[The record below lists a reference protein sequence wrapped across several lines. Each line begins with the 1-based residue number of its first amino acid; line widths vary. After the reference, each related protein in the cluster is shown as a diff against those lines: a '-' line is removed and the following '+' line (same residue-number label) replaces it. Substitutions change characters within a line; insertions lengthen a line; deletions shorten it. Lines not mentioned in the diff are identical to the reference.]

1 MEHKKVVELQAIAD
15 VKPIDTPPAMNR
27 EERIERWIEVLEAN
41 PNRRLRSLY
50 EIEYLSPAER
60 QNCRTDNSPLSVA
73 FEDPVLRA
81 HGLKSDR
88 IGDCLEF
95 FELSDRQMHH
105 AFCSCHV
112 GRNFDTKH
120 AAQRLRQILPRKNPI
135 SRASGNI
142 VQHIRSFFAAR

>member
-15 VKPIDTPPAMNR
+15 VKRIDTAPAMNR

-41 PNRRLRSLY
+41 PKRRLRSLY

-81 HGLKSDR
+81 QGLNSDR
-88 IGDCLEF
+88 VGDCLQF

-112 GRNFDTKH
+112 GRNFDAKQ
-120 AAQRLRQILPRKNPI
+120 AAQRLRQILPRRNSI
-135 SRASGNI
+135 RGGSGTI